1 MARVIYVGPY
11 GALSVAGIEARHGE
25 VVELP
30 DELVHGTP
38 PSGDDPGTSGLLALT
53 DIWAPAPTEPA
64 PSRKRA
70 AADPDPAD
78 PKE

>member
-11 GALSVAGIEARHGE
+11 GALNVAGIEARHGE

-38 PSGDDPGTSGLLALT
+38 AAGDDPGTSGLLALT
-53 DIWAPAPTEPA
+53 DIWAPAPADPA

-70 AADPDPAD
+70 DAA